1 VLRIAAQRSPATR
14 MTVERK
20 AAGVPEH
27 VRVRLEDQL
36 GHLSSSLDHSREAS
50 SRKGRAA
57 LRGEHEGRFRLLLAL
72 EPSDRLCAG
81 SALLDPADVQGA
93 LLDPA
98 DVQGARPEV
107 DLILAQTNEHKSFTH
122 A

>member
-1 VLRIAAQRSPATR
+1 

-50 SRKGRAA
+50 SRKRRAA

-72 EPSDRLCAG
+72 EPSDRMCAG
-81 SALLDPADVQGA
+81 SA

-122 A
+122 V

>member
-1 VLRIAAQRSPATR
+1 

-57 LRGEHEGRFRLLLAL
+57 LRGEHEWRFGILLTGQATQCPELVAA
-72 EPSDRLCAG
+72 DGMGAG
-81 SALLDPADVQGA
+81 
-93 LLDPA
+93 
-98 DVQGARPEV
+98 
-107 DLILAQTNEHKSFTH
+107 
-122 A
+122 

>member
-1 VLRIAAQRSPATR
+1 

-50 SRKGRAA
+50 SRKRRAA

-72 EPSDRLCAG
+72 EPSDRMCAG
-81 SALLDPADVQGA
+81 SALLDPADVQG
-93 LLDPA
+93 
-98 DVQGARPEV
+98 EY
-107 DLILAQTNEHKSFTH
+107 QTNKKIREGHLFADFVIVEGYDGPQPRGRATLQRFSGLFVRE
-122 A
+122 